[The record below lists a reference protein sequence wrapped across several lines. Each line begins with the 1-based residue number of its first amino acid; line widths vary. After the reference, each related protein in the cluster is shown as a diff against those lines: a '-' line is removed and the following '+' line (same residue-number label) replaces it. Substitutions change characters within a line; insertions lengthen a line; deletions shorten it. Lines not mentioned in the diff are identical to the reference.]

1 MTAPLNAPSTDTP
14 TTYRRL
20 LAEPL
25 LHFLVLGAVLFALD
39 HLLLAQRGDPRRIEV
54 PDTAYEEA
62 RALVGDSLK
71 REPTDRDL
79 KVLIDRWIDNEVL
92 YREGLR
98 MGLDKGDS
106 AIRDRVIFK
115 ALSVVQADLPT
126 PEIDEPAL
134 REWFEAHRSSYD
146 TPARYDFMEAA
157 FSGNHTE
164 AALRAFVEFL
174 NGKGSPTIDSS
185 LSVFKDRSQP
195 NIEQSYGLQ
204 FLQGLQGAVAQGSW
218 LLLPSTTGPRVVRL
232 LEAKAG
238 VAADFNALRSDV
250 LKDWRNEALAK
261 VTTDAVRSLAG
272 EYRVVRREDRR

>member
-14 TTYRRL
+14 TTYRRW

-126 PEIDEPAL
+126 PELDEPAL
-134 REWFEAHRSSYD
+134 RKWFEAHRSRYD
-146 TPARYDFMEAA
+146 TPARYDFLEAVI
-157 FSGNHTE
+157 SGTHTE
-164 AALRAFVEFL
+164 AALRAFVESL
-174 NGKGSPTIDSS
+174 NGKGSPTIESS
-185 LSVFKDRSQP
+185 LSVFKDRPQP
-195 NIEQSYGLQ
+195 NIEQSYGPQ

-238 VAADFNALRSDV
+238 AAADFNALRSDV